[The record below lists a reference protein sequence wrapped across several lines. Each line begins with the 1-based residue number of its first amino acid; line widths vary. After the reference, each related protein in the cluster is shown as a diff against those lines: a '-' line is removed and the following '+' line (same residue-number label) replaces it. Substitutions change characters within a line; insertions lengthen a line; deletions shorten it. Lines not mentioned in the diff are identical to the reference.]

1 MFPGTSIYCN
11 IFLVPAF
18 VQRFCF
24 WKNLVSFFKLEH
36 KIVDLKNYLL
46 LGVPV
51 AFHEGANGCK
61 IKVIIHHLLNTE
73 DDLEEIILDDCV
85 ATTVDDDVSGDN

>member
-1 MFPGTSIYCN
+1 MKSLGTQLSQI
-11 IFLVPAF
+11 ILSLKKKV
-18 VQRFCF
+18 
-24 WKNLVSFFKLEH
+24 EH

>member
-1 MFPGTSIYCN
+1 MKSLGTQLSQI
-11 IFLVPAF
+11 ILSLS
-18 VQRFCF
+18 Q
-24 WKNLVSFFKLEH
+24 
-36 KIVDLKNYLL
+36 KINMYLKNYLL